1 MTTGTLTKAD
11 QIAAELCAAVD
22 RNFDD
27 QIAFLSRMVQF
38 RSLRGQEAPQQHW
51 LAEQFAKRRYDVDAF
66 SLADV
71 NLMSHPKA

>member
-38 RSLRGQEAPQQHW
+38 RSCVDRRRHSNIGWPSNSPSAATTSMHSALRT
-51 LAEQFAKRRYDVDAF
+51 
-66 SLADV
+66 ST
-71 NLMSHPKA
+71 